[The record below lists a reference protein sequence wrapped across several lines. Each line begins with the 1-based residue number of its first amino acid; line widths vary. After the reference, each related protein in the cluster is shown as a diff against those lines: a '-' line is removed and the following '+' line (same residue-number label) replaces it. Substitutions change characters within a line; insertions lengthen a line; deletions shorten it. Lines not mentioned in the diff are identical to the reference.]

1 MYTIIDI
8 GTMVN
13 NNGTLMNDLGLG
25 IIIGIMIM
33 PFLTLVQAAV
43 KIIVNA
49 IVATNTCTGDCR
61 QGRLPCNCKN
71 KND

>member
-1 MYTIIDI
+1 
-8 GTMVN
+8 
-13 NNGTLMNDLGLG
+13 MNDLGLG